1 MPDDGVRRNDMIRA
15 REVRVIGAEGEQ
27 LGILQRSEAIA
38 MAQEV
43 GCDLVE
49 VSSNSEPPVCRIM
62 DYGKFKYE
70 QQKKKQDA
78 KKRQAVVQVKE
89 IKVRP
94 KTDEHDYETKVKHIR
109 RFLEDGDR
117 CKVTV
122 FFRGREI
129 VHKDRG
135 LDILERIVKDL
146 EEGAKVDQE
155 PRAEGRTRQMLLVP
169 KKELASGCQIVQ
181 SLLSR
186 LSRRVWRDSSI
197 LKENHHAEDQNPA
210 FRREALRDDRKR
222 QVPSPPPEP
231 SPHPD
236 EEGSG
241 SQDAPRPGHPG
252 RLRQHEGGAP
262 SASQRLVAVLLPV
275 ISGKA
280 AGQEP
285 PATILPANRLAF

>member
-146 EEGAKVDQE
+146 EEVAKVDQE
-155 PRAEGRTRQMLLVP
+155 PRAEGRTLQMLLVP
-169 KKELASGCQIVQ
+169 KK
-181 SLLSR
+181 
-186 LSRRVWRDSSI
+186 
-197 LKENHHAEDQNPA
+197 
-210 FRREALRDDRKR
+210 
-222 QVPSPPPEP
+222 
-231 SPHPD
+231 
-236 EEGSG
+236 
-241 SQDAPRPGHPG
+241 
-252 RLRQHEGGAP
+252 
-262 SASQRLVAVLLPV
+262 
-275 ISGKA
+275 
-280 AGQEP
+280 
-285 PATILPANRLAF
+285 